1 MRTALAVLAIALA
14 PAALADTTQPV
25 QAVAASIPAQAVPG
39 QGFHERMYAR
49 YCDKLR
55 EGPEAYAA
63 FVKRMSTVTGYTFTD
78 FAPSQAT
85 DPVRQQCRDANGALA
100 AALSASPGR

>member
-1 MRTALAVLAIALA
+1 MRTALAVLALAAA

-25 QAVAASIPAQAVPG
+25 QAVTASIATGMAT
-39 QGFHERMYAR
+39 QGFHERMYQR

-63 FVKRMSTVTGYTFTD
+63 FVKRMATVTGYTFTE
-78 FAPSQAT
+78 FAPQQAS
-85 DPVRQQCRDANGALA
+85 DPVRHQCREANAALA
-100 AALSASPGR
+100 AREQRGG